1 MVDSP
6 AGNETAGLLVARQG
20 IARGRAAR
28 RPTGVVVGTESRR
41 RNKSC
46 LYQKCVKDLDR
57 LLRDPDIHVDRGT
70 APPNNML
77 GIIMELNIIG
87 KNDDKC
93 AISMVKRGALVI
105 YTYILQIGEQ
115 DEKIAAA
122 DGICMF
128 SWTCWERTKNEE
140 GCIEGESEPFVNH
153 FIKRPSRLQ
162 RVLRIFLRIPVS

>member
-6 AGNETAGLLVARQG
+6 AGNERAGLLVARQG

-28 RPTGVVVGTESRR
+28 RPPGVVVGTEARR

-46 LYQKCVKDLDR
+46 LYQKCVKDLKR
-57 LLRDPDIHVDRGT
+57 LLRDPDINRGT
-70 APPNNML
+70 EPPNNML
-77 GIIMELNIIG
+77 GIIRELNIIG
-87 KNDDKC
+87 KNDDNC

-105 YTYILQIGEQ
+105 YTDILQIGEP
-115 DEKIAAA
+115 DEQVAAA

-128 SWTCWERTKNEE
+128 SWTCWGRTKNEE

-162 RVLRIFLRIPVS
+162 RVLRIFLRIPIS